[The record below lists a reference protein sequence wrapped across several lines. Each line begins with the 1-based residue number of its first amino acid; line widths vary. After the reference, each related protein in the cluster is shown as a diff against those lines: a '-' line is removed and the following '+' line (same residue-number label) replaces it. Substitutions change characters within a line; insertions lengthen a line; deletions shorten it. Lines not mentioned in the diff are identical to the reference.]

1 MIIFICAGGRM
12 PPSDCDH
19 DGEYQQ
25 RKQDREQ
32 GVGSGTDRLC
42 AEGDVAPVEPPSQP
56 KAR

>member
-1 MIIFICAGGRM
+1 M